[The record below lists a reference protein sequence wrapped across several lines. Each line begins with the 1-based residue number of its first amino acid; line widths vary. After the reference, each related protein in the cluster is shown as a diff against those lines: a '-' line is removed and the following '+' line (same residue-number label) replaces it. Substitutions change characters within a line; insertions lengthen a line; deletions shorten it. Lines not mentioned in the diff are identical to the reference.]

1 MKLLYGRGRVVISD
15 NIGLMAVM
23 INFRGNP
30 YIFIDK
36 NKGII
41 LRRNSV
47 VVSDN
52 IEDKIFRYFGY
63 MKILN
68 CSGILS
74 NGEEVPIKVQ
84 TMGLHLP
91 ELMAEYPDDISNF
104 PERMR
109 KNYIHRKKYRGKQYK
124 PSRITGTTRTT
135 TRTSRATTRTGG
147 GY

>member
-1 MKLLYGRGRVVISD
+1 MKLLYGRGKVLISD

-30 YIFIDK
+30 YIFINK

-47 VVSDN
+47 IVSDN
-52 IEDKIFRYFGY
+52 IENKLFNYFGY

-74 NGEEVPIKVQ
+74 NGEEVRIKVQ

-91 ELMAEYPDDISNF
+91 ELMAEYPEDISNF

-109 KNYIHRKKYRGKQYK
+109 KNYTHLKKYRGKQYK
-124 PSRITGTTRTT
+124 PSRITGTSRAT

-147 GY
+147 Y